1 MQSYLISLMTLSI
14 SLFAVSALIVRPHRT
29 QAHIFLCLVLLS
41 NAISYVWLVAR
52 GVGVPIIPLY
62 RLDALEFLSGY
73 LMLPAL
79 WFYAKALTSG
89 APVTWRR
96 GYFWHAVP
104 LSLAALMV
112 SILQIVP
119 HDARLR
125 LIDGPVPL
133 NNLEFVAGF
142 LLEADAFIFP
152 VLLLGYVLA
161 IVRRLSQH
169 RSRLKDLYASTES
182 RELTWINWMM
192 VLFAI
197 DWGISVSSEISDM
210 FWGVFFYGP
219 PLEEGLDLA
228 TIWILALWGLRQ
240 RPPLA
245 AEDSGLG
252 ANAGEPKYG
261 RSALSE
267 DIRTTISEKVETA
280 MAKDQLYLDPNLSL
294 VKLARHIATP
304 PNQVSQTLNAAM
316 GPTFF
321 DYVNGHRVR
330 AVLPRIR
337 KGSETV
343 IAIAYDAGFNSRSAF
358 YDAFKRETGV
368 TPSAYRSGQ
377 GETASPG

>member
-1 MQSYLISLMTLSI
+1 M
-14 SLFAVSALIVRPHRT
+14 
-29 QAHIFLCLVLLS
+29 
-41 NAISYVWLVAR
+41 
-52 GVGVPIIPLY
+52 
-62 RLDALEFLSGY
+62 
-73 LMLPAL
+73 
-79 WFYAKALTSG
+79 
-89 APVTWRR
+89 
-96 GYFWHAVP
+96 
-104 LSLAALMV
+104 
-112 SILQIVP
+112 
-119 HDARLR
+119 
-125 LIDGPVPL
+125 
-133 NNLEFVAGF
+133 
-142 LLEADAFIFP
+142 
-152 VLLLGYVLA
+152 LA
-161 IVRRLSQH
+161 IVRRLSHH

-182 RELTWINWMM
+182 RELIWINWMM
-192 VLFAI
+192 VLFAF
-197 DWGISVSSEISDM
+197 DWGLSVTSEVADM
-210 FWGVFFYGP
+210 VWDTYFYGP
-219 PLEEGLDLA
+219 PLEEILDLV

-245 AEDSGLG
+245 MEDSGLG
-252 ANAGEPKYG
+252 SNAGEPKYG

-267 DIRTTISEKVETA
+267 DIRVTISEKVEKA

-316 GPTFF
+316 GRTFF

-337 KGSETV
+337 KGGETV